1 MYPFYIIEPC
11 VCLTPPPLQQLQTDN
26 YQSRTMKLI
35 EDLKVAIN
43 DPKIKNPASDK
54 GRK

>member
-1 MYPFYIIEPC
+1 
-11 VCLTPPPLQQLQTDN
+11 
-26 YQSRTMKLI
+26 MKLI